1 MARKNFFIKT
11 GFYQKNKYDTV
22 SIHYFS
28 KKFKKM
34 NKYHRLILAFLA
46 FAIFSLIY
54 KIIVFQIQKFQVENF
69 SDALVKQN
77 LEIAERTALKEN
89 LEKYIST
96 NAYRTQVAKASQN
109 KSMPGETVI
118 NVVSQEDVNGNAD
131 LDTQDIYAENSA
143 KREDPTAKMSN
154 PERWQYLFQNG
165 LNKLPK

>member
-1 MARKNFFIKT
+1 M
-11 GFYQKNKYDTV
+11 

-69 SDALVKQN
+69 SDAL
-77 LEIAERTALKEN
+77 AERTALKEN